1 MQLKFKKAFLKQL
14 ADLPTETRKS
24 IEEFVFV
31 ELPQCRS
38 LAEAGN
44 IEKMKGYDGY
54 YKARFGSYRVGMKLE
69 SDGTVVIRLVMHR
82 REIYRFF
89 P

>member
-1 MQLKFKKAFLKQL
+1 MQLKFKKKFLKQL
-14 ADLPTETRKS
+14 ADLPTEIRVK

-31 ELPQCRS
+31 VLPACRC
-38 LAEAGN
+38 LADVGVV
-44 IEKMKGYDGY
+44 EKMQGYDGY
-54 YKARFGSYRVGMKLE
+54 YKARFGSYRLGMKLE
-69 SDGTVVIRLVMHR
+69 ADGTLVIQLVMHR

>member
-1 MQLKFKKAFLKQL
+1 MQLKLKKKFLKQL
-14 ADLPTETRKS
+14 AELPTDTRLK

-31 ELPQCRS
+31 ILPACRC
-38 LAEAGN
+38 LADLGSV
-44 IEKMKGYDGY
+44 EKMQGYDGY
-54 YKARFGSYRVGMKLE
+54 YKARFGSYRLGIKLE
-69 SDGTVVIRLVMHR
+69 DDGTLIVQLVMHR